1 MGQNAQVVK
10 TIFTF
15 SLWHVYQWARQDFH
29 ICLGWGPCSFP
40 PEKKKKKK
48 DQPLH
53 ELSQTRTSWPRSQ
66 IVCSAVFLTSKH
78 SVFLHKG
85 FHGHVEFLM
94 QKKVGETE
102 TLFPTE
108 WVIGK
113 KKKWEGR
120 RKRKHFLHVP
130 SPHPNLSNPKSNM
143 VAQWMV
149 LSSLVK
155 CLCWKKVF
163 GVFVKGPSPHKKRQ
177 LNIFVSVRQ

>member
-1 MGQNAQVVK
+1 MSK
-10 TIFTF
+10 
-15 SLWHVYQWARQDFH
+15 ARLPNLFG
-29 ICLGWGPCSFP
+29 IRALFISTFP

-48 DQPLH
+48 EHTLWKLEEMKPLH
-53 ELSQTRTSWPRSQ
+53 ELSQKRTSLPRSQ

-143 VAQWMV
+143 VAQ
-149 LSSLVK
+149 
-155 CLCWKKVF
+155 
-163 GVFVKGPSPHKKRQ
+163 
-177 LNIFVSVRQ
+177 

>member
-1 MGQNAQVVK
+1 MSK
-10 TIFTF
+10 
-15 SLWHVYQWARQDFH
+15 ARLSYLFGMRA
-29 ICLGWGPCSFP
+29 LFLP
-40 PEKKKKKK
+40 PRKKEKKKG
-48 DQPLH
+48 QPLH

-163 GVFVKGPSPHKKRQ
+163 GVFVKCPSPH
-177 LNIFVSVRQ
+177 

>member
-1 MGQNAQVVK
+1 MRQGLKWQI
-10 TIFTF
+10 T
-15 SLWHVYQWARQDFH
+15 WARMPRLSKQYLPSLCDMCINEQGKTF
-29 ICLGWGPCSFP
+29 ISVWDEGPVPSP
-40 PEKKKKKK
+40 QKKRKKKK

-66 IVCSAVFLTSKH
+66 IVCSA
-78 SVFLHKG
+78 VFLHKG

-163 GVFVKGPSPHKKRQ
+163 GVFVKCPSPPLKRTTVMWQ
-177 LNIFVSVRQ
+177 S

>member
-1 MGQNAQVVK
+1 MSK
-10 TIFTF
+10 
-15 SLWHVYQWARQDFH
+15 ARLSYLFGMRA
-29 ICLGWGPCSFP
+29 LFLP
-40 PEKKKKKK
+40 PRKKEKKK

-53 ELSQTRTSWPRSQ
+53 ELSQTRMSWPRSQ

-113 KKKWEGR
+113 KKSGREGEKENTSCMSPLLIPTSQTQNQTWWLSEWSWAPLWNACAE
-120 RKRKHFLHVP
+120 RKFLVC
-130 SPHPNLSNPKSNM
+130 LSNALPPTKKDNCY
-143 VAQWMV
+143 VTKLAEYFC
-149 LSSLVK
+149 LS
-155 CLCWKKVF
+155 
-163 GVFVKGPSPHKKRQ
+163 
-177 LNIFVSVRQ
+177 